1 MHVLKVCS
9 AFAAITTGSSRPG
22 AALRRSIKTERNIT
36 MKRFELQCALRG
48 EGKNVRLA
56 GGLHRYGY
64 VVLSVEP
71 VQTSLSLA

>member
-1 MHVLKVCS
+1 
-9 AFAAITTGSSRPG
+9 
-22 AALRRSIKTERNIT
+22 